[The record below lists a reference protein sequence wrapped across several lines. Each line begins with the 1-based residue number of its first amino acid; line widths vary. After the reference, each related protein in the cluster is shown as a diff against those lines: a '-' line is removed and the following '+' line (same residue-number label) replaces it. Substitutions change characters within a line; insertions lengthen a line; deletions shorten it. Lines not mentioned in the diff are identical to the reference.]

1 MLVQKNTNGM
11 HIPVISQEYA
21 PRTIFMPENQFLAKN
36 MDQEERKNYYLRKLS
51 CKIYP
56 HHDIDI
62 VFSFKSIQNFVPLK
76 KSSPKSPS

>member
-1 MLVQKNTNGM
+1 
-11 HIPVISQEYA
+11 
-21 PRTIFMPENQFLAKN
+21 

-51 CKIYP
+51 CCKIYP

>member
-1 MLVQKNTNGM
+1 
-11 HIPVISQEYA
+11 
-21 PRTIFMPENQFLAKN
+21 
-36 MDQEERKNYYLRKLS
+36 MDREERKNWLVLARVNINYQDYYPRKLS
-51 CKIYP
+51 CCKIYP

>member
-1 MLVQKNTNGM
+1 M

-21 PRTIFMPENQFLAKN
+21 PRTIFMPEYWFLAKYGSSRT
-36 MDQEERKNYYLRKLS
+36 EKLS
-51 CKIYP
+51 CCKIYP